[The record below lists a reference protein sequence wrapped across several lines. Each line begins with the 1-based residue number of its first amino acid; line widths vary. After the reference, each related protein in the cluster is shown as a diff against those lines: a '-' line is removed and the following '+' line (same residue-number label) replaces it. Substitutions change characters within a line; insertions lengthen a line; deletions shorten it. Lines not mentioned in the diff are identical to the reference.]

1 MSRSDDEFRVL
12 ISGYLDNELEPEV
25 RAELEAH
32 LKGCP
37 KCQRELDTMRRLCWG
52 TSAAFAGDEPPQETW
67 DEFLDN
73 VYNRLE
79 RKTGWVVFV
88 FGALCLTLFGTYVFV
103 MEPWTSA
110 LVKVLVAT
118 PIAGL
123 AILFVSVLRQRLEH
137 LKTDRYTREIHR

>member
-1 MSRSDDEFRVL
+1 MSRTDEEFRVL
-12 ISGYLDNELEPEV
+12 ISGYLDNELSPEV

-32 LKGCP
+32 LEECP
-37 KCQRELDTMRRLCWG
+37 KCQRELDSMKRLFWG
-52 TSAAFAGDEPPQETW
+52 TSAAFAADDLPQETW

-88 FGALCLTLFGTYVFV
+88 FGVLGLALFGAYVFV

-110 LVKVLVAT
+110 VFKLMVAT
-118 PIAGL
+118 PVAGL
-123 AILFVSVLRQRLEH
+123 AILFVSVLRQRLEN
-137 LKTDRYTREIHR
+137 LKTDRYTKEIHR

>member
-1 MSRSDDEFRVL
+1 MSRPDEEYRIL
-12 ISGYLDNELEPEV
+12 ISGYLDDELEPEI

-32 LKGCP
+32 LEDCP
-37 KCQRELDTMRRLCWG
+37 KCRREFDTMKRLFWG
-52 TSAAFAGDEPPQETW
+52 TSAAVAADDLPEETW

-88 FGALCLTLFGTYVFV
+88 FGVLCLTLFGTYVFL

-110 LVKVLVAT
+110 LIKLMVAT
-118 PIAGL
+118 PVAGL
-123 AILFVSVLRQRLEH
+123 AILFVSVLRQRLEN

>member
-1 MSRSDDEFRVL
+1 MSRPDEEYRVL

-32 LKGCP
+32 LEECP
-37 KCQRELDTMRRLCWG
+37 RCQRELDTMKRLFWG
-52 TSAAFAGDEPPQETW
+52 TSAAFAADDLPQETW

-88 FGALCLTLFGTYVFV
+88 FGVLCLALFGAYVFL

-110 LVKVLVAT
+110 LVKLMVAT
-118 PIAGL
+118 PVAGL
-123 AILFVSVLRQRLEH
+123 AILFVSVLRQRLEN